1 MGPVLSLWRKLLR
14 QRPPEP
20 EPPAPRADADRI
32 AVLEHDL
39 LGVIPE
45 PGTRAARA
53 VALSKPVDQN
63 ACPHDEVIETPEFG
77 QPRMLGICRH
87 CGAGM
92 VQNDQREWER
102 P

>member
-1 MGPVLSLWRKLLR
+1 MRLLGWFR
-14 QRPPEP
+14 RPSA
-20 EPPAPRADADRI
+20 PPLPPPQPDPDRI

-77 QPRMLGICRH
+77 QPRMLGLCRL

-92 VQNDQREWER
+92 VQNDQGEWER